1 MKLTFI
7 AGLKPFQLL
16 ALGFFSYVVIG
27 VALLSLPFAQTLPV
41 NFIDNV
47 FNVTSAVSTT
57 GLTTISVAD
66 SYSFFGELVLL
77 ILFQLGGI
85 GYMTVTSFI
94 ILSRGQPLSETRV
107 KILSAEFT
115 LPKGFEITRFIQHV
129 ILFTIAIEIIGAAI
143 LYFEF
148 RAAGVKDALWS
159 SIFHSVSAFATAGF
173 SLNNNSLE
181 DFRGNGLV
189 NLTVATLCYMGAIGF
204 IVMQDAYLAVRHR
217 EHHIT
222 FTSKVILG
230 ITAAIFLV
238 LSPLFYLVE
247 PTIQGLPTGERL
259 MAAAFQVMTAS
270 STAGFNTIPIGQ
282 LSAASLTLIIVAMVI
297 GASPSGTGGGI
308 KTTSVSALGA
318 ILASTLKGNRIVSFF
333 GHKVPMSR
341 LMTAVSAT
349 IVYVCVLQLGLFF
362 LSLTESHDYLKI
374 MFEAASALGAVGLSM
389 GITGDLSY
397 WGKWIVLGLMF
408 MGRVGPLTLGL
419 ALFHSPQDEGNHQES
434 DLAT

>member
-148 RAAGVKDALWS
+148 RAIS
-159 SIFHSVSAFATAGF
+159 
-173 SLNNNSLE
+173 NM
-181 DFRGNGLV
+181 R
-189 NLTVATLCYMGAIGF
+189 TVAKTNISE
-204 IVMQDAYLAVRHR
+204 V
-217 EHHIT
+217 
-222 FTSKVILG
+222 
-230 ITAAIFLV
+230 
-238 LSPLFYLVE
+238 
-247 PTIQGLPTGERL
+247 
-259 MAAAFQVMTAS
+259 S
-270 STAGFNTIPIGQ
+270 SEN
-282 LSAASLTLIIVAMVI
+282 
-297 GASPSGTGGGI
+297 
-308 KTTSVSALGA
+308 KTT
-318 ILASTLKGNRIVSFF
+318 
-333 GHKVPMSR
+333 
-341 LMTAVSAT
+341 
-349 IVYVCVLQLGLFF
+349 
-362 LSLTESHDYLKI
+362 
-374 MFEAASALGAVGLSM
+374 
-389 GITGDLSY
+389 
-397 WGKWIVLGLMF
+397 
-408 MGRVGPLTLGL
+408 
-419 ALFHSPQDEGNHQES
+419 
-434 DLAT
+434 